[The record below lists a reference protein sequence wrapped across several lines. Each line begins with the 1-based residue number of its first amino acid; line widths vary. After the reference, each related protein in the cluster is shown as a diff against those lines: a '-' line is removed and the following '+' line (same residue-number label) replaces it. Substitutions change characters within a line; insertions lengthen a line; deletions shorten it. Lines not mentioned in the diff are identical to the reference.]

1 MNWKFT
7 VALIAVAAAV
17 AAVAVVNPFERT
29 EEREPA
35 DPWFYQVSFDDII
48 SIEIYAGE
56 NSETF
61 SKNERGEWV
70 IDRLDDIPPSH
81 MRWGG
86 IVLLLSGPQTRRDF
100 STVRP
105 VIDDPAEY
113 GLDDPHLVV
122 KLGLTADRSLEFRL
136 GDETPDGEQHY
147 GQVVGFPQLF
157 LITSIWGEVLARL
170 ANETPTPKW
179 WEYRDPETVAEVNI
193 YTGKVENAE
202 GKVVEGPYL
211 RLQNEDGAWM
221 ARLFAAVGGDEEG
234 NRPLDSEKMEPYL
247 PLLGGPGGFRVEE
260 YRVRDRDYA
269 DWGISNEGGR
279 SVEIRFSGRTERGTK
294 FTDGVL
300 FLIGDETPD
309 GESRYALPAAES
321 ALSPVL
327 RIDAEWTDAMFD
339 LAANVPYA
347 DE

>member
-1 MNWKFT
+1 MNWKLT

-17 AAVAVVNPFERT
+17 AVVVYINPFERT

-35 DPWFYQVSFDDII
+35 DPWFYQVSFEDII
-48 SIEIYAGE
+48 SIEVYAEE

-61 SKNERGEWV
+61 SKNDKGEWV

-81 MRWGG
+81 RRWGG

-105 VIDDPAEY
+105 IIEDPSEY
-113 GLDDPHLVV
+113 GLDDPHLTV
-122 KLGLTADRSLEFRL
+122 KIGLTAGRSLEFRL

-179 WEYRDPETVAEVNI
+179 WEYRDPETIAEVNI
-193 YTGKVENAE
+193 YTGQTD
-202 GKVVEGPYL
+202 GVEGPYL
-211 RLQNEDGAWM
+211 RLQNADGAWV
-221 ARLFAAVGGDEEG
+221 ARRFAAVGGDEEG
-234 NRPLDSEKMEPYL
+234 NRPLDPEKWEPYI
-247 PLLGGPGGFRVEE
+247 PLMGGPGKFTVEE
-260 YRVRDRDYA
+260 YRVRDRDYE
-269 DWGISNEGGR
+269 DWGISNDAGR

-300 FLIGDETPD
+300 FLIGDKTPD
-309 GESRYALPAAES
+309 GESYYALPAAEA

-327 RIDAEWTDAMFD
+327 RMDAEWSDTLFELVD
-339 LAANVPYA
+339 NVPYG
-347 DE
+347 D

>member
-1 MNWKFT
+1 MNWKLT
-7 VALIAVAAAV
+7 AALIAIA
-17 AAVAVVNPFERT
+17 AAVAVVAYINPFEQT

-35 DPWFYQVSFDDII
+35 DPWFYQVSFEDIV
-48 SIEIYAGE
+48 SIEVYAEE

-61 SKNERGEWV
+61 SKNDKGEWV
-70 IDRLDDIPPSH
+70 IDRLGDIPPSH

-105 VIDDPAEY
+105 IIEDPSEY
-113 GLDDPHLVV
+113 GLDDPHLTV
-122 KLGLTADRSLEFRL
+122 KIGLTAGRSLEFRL

-179 WEYRDPETVAEVNI
+179 WQYRDPETIAEVNI
-193 YTGKVENAE
+193 YTGVVD
-202 GKVVEGPYL
+202 GKEGPYL

-221 ARLFAAVGGDEEG
+221 ARRFAAVGGDEEG
-234 NRPLDSEKMEPYL
+234 NRPLDPEKWQPYI
-247 PLLGGPGGFRVEE
+247 PLMGGPGKFTVEE
-260 YRVRDRDYA
+260 YRVRDRDYE
-269 DWGISNEGGR
+269 DWGISNDAGR

-300 FLIGDETPD
+300 FLIGDKTPD
-309 GESRYALPAAES
+309 GAGYYALPAAEA

-327 RIDAEWTDAMFD
+327 RMDAEWADTVFGLVD
-339 LAANVPYA
+339 NVPYG
-347 DE
+347 DGG

>member
-1 MNWKFT
+1 MNWKLT
-7 VALIAVAAAV
+7 AGLIAVAV
-17 AAVAVVNPFERT
+17 AVAVVVYINPFERV

-48 SIEIYAGE
+48 SIEVDAGE
-56 NSETF
+56 NAETF
-61 SKNERGEWV
+61 SKNDKGEWV
-70 IDRLDDIPPSH
+70 IDRLGDIPPSH
-81 MRWGG
+81 RRWGG

-105 VIDDPAEY
+105 VIEDPSEY
-113 GLDDPHLVV
+113 GLDDPQLTV
-122 KLGLTADRSLEFRL
+122 KLGLTAGRGLEFRL

-179 WEYRDPETVAEVNI
+179 WEYRDPETIAEVNI
-193 YTGKVENAE
+193 YTGAVD
-202 GKVVEGPYL
+202 GSEGPYL

-234 NRPLDSEKMEPYL
+234 NRPLDPEKWEPYI
-247 PLLGGPGGFRVEE
+247 PLMGGPGKLTVEE
-260 YRVRDRDYA
+260 YRVRDRDYV
-269 DWGISNEGGR
+269 DWGISTEGGR

-300 FLIGDETPD
+300 FLIGDKTPD
-309 GESRYALPAAES
+309 GASYYALPSAET

-327 RIDAEWTDAMFD
+327 RMDAEWSDALFD
-339 LAANVPYA
+339 LVENVPYG
-347 DE
+347 DGGE

>member
-1 MNWKFT
+1 MNWKLT
-7 VALIAVAAAV
+7 AALIAIA
-17 AAVAVVNPFERT
+17 AAVAVVAYINPFEQT

-35 DPWFYQVSFDDII
+35 DPWFYQVSFEDIV
-48 SIEIYAGE
+48 SIEVYAEE

-61 SKNERGEWV
+61 SKNDKGEWV
-70 IDRLDDIPPSH
+70 IDRLVDIPPSH

-105 VIDDPAEY
+105 IIEDPSEY
-113 GLDDPHLVV
+113 GLDDPHLTV
-122 KLGLTADRSLEFRL
+122 KIGLTAGRSLEFRL

-179 WEYRDPETVAEVNI
+179 WQYRDPETIAEVNI
-193 YTGKVENAE
+193 YTGVVD
-202 GKVVEGPYL
+202 GKEGPYL

-221 ARLFAAVGGDEEG
+221 ARRFAAVGGDEEG
-234 NRPLDSEKMEPYL
+234 NRPLDPEKWQPYI
-247 PLLGGPGGFRVEE
+247 PLMGGPGKFTVEE
-260 YRVRDRDYA
+260 YRVRDRDYE
-269 DWGISNEGGR
+269 DWGISNDAGR
-279 SVEIRFSGRTERGTK
+279 SVEIRFSGHTERGTK

-300 FLIGDETPD
+300 FLIGDKTPD
-309 GESRYALPAAES
+309 GAGYYALPAAEA

-327 RIDAEWTDAMFD
+327 RMDAEWTDTVFGLVD
-339 LAANVPYA
+339 DVPYG
-347 DE
+347 DEG